1 MLGERLRAKGNLNG
15 EAEGQ
20 YCNAASFPWVRK
32 LGTKIKLRRKMVT
45 I

>member
-1 MLGERLRAKGNLNG
+1 MLGERLRVKGNLNG

-20 YCNAASFPWVRK
+20 YCNVGSFPWVRK
-32 LGTKIKLRRKMVT
+32 LGTKIKFRRITVT

>member
-20 YCNAASFPWVRK
+20 YCNVGSFPWVRK
-32 LGTKIKLRRKMVT
+32 LETKIKLRGIMVT